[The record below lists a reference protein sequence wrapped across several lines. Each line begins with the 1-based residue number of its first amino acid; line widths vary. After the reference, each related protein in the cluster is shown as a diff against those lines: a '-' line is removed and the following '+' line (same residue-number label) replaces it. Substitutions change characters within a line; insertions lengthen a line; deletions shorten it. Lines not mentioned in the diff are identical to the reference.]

1 MRQGIKR
8 GSPAA
13 IDSKHHR
20 VADRPLVF
28 TDDTDDTEQTL
39 PKPGGRKGK
48 MGPKKIPSFNTDTTP
63 RRANQKPRRKK
74 QRASTEIVRGAR
86 LALAEAILRE
96 MKVLGMTP
104 LANRLPKNKGGRGY
118 AQLDTIDQL
127 AARHKKGME
136 NIQAGKRT
144 ISDKDYQKDRHI
156 QTTPRHRTAQF
167 DPGTGNYMNRG
178 RKPPPT

>member
-28 TDDTDDTEQTL
+28 TDDTEQTL

-96 MKVLGMTP
+96 MKVKKMTP
-104 LANRLPKNKGGRGY
+104 LADKLPKNKGGRGY
-118 AQLDTIDQL
+118 AQLDTIDQMKV
-127 AARHKKGME
+127 RHRKGME
-136 NIQAGKRT
+136 NIQAGKRKT
-144 ISDKDYQKDRHI
+144 K
-156 QTTPRHRTAQF
+156 
-167 DPGTGNYMNRG
+167 
-178 RKPPPT
+178 

>member
-8 GSPAA
+8 NSKAA
-13 IDSKHHR
+13 IDSKHNR
-20 VADRPLVF
+20 VANNPLVL
-28 TDDTDDTEQTL
+28 TKDGEKML
-39 PKPGGRKGK
+39 PIPGGRKGK
-48 MGPKKIPSFNTDTTP
+48 LGPQKKPSFKDDATP
-63 RRANQKPRRKK
+63 KRAK
-74 QRASTEIVRGAR
+74 QRASTELVRGAR

-104 LANRLPKNKGGRGY
+104 LANKLPKNKGGRGY